1 EQARSSPEHGGVIE
15 GSDGL
20 LRIVAADAINVI
32 AVGGKRKSSVPSCER
47 RDDLRVASRRNVP
60 EPEGLQAILIE
71 NMKQVFSIGG
81 NSGEEDVTIV
91 GEVFGGHLC
100 DGQDFFAWEEGV
112 DAERSGDEQ
121 QDNDSQ
127 QESRAEFVLAR
138 SGDKDGT
145 AGGYMRRLSGSDGRR
160 G

>member
-1 EQARSSPEHGGVIE
+1 EHGGVIE

-91 GEVFGGHLC
+91 GEIFGGHLC
-100 DGQDFFAWEEGV
+100 DGQDFFAWQEGV
-112 DAERSGDEQ
+112 DAERGSDEH

-138 SGDKDGT
+138 SGDEDG
-145 AGGYMRRLSGSDGRR
+145 AA
-160 G
+160 